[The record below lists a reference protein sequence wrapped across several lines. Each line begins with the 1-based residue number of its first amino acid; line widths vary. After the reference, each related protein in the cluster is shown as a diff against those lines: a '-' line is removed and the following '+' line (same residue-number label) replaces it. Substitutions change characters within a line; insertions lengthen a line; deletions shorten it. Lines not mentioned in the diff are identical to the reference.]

1 MNKSNNNI
9 QKTFSKNL
17 KKLLDERQATQL
29 ELAQYIGVS
38 NTTINNY
45 VKGYNMPRMD
55 KVDKICEFFGVS
67 RSALISE
74 AVDKNK
80 INIIQSTFDYD
91 YIESSVAAGSLE
103 RIDACYE
110 FDKITLPDRLMGRY
124 ARRKSILATRI
135 NGQSMNRL
143 IPDESFI
150 FIDRNFNTLHQIK
163 DGDVVVFHDG
173 GEYSCKRIF
182 IDNHNNRFIF
192 RPDSDDVA
200 FTDIII
206 DFENTENLKLI
217 GKVVMYLTELD

>member
-1 MNKSNNNI
+1 MNKNQI
-9 QKTFSKNL
+9 AKNL
-17 KKLLDERQATQL
+17 KYLRTKNGIEQSQIARLLGKKSTSAISEWESGVRTPNTGDIHDLATYYGVTIDEIINSDLSDDLIL
-29 ELAQYIGVS
+29 E
-38 NTTINNY
+38 
-45 VKGYNMPRMD
+45 
-55 KVDKICEFFGVS
+55 KVDYYE
-67 RSALISE
+67 
-74 AVDKNK
+74 
-80 INIIQSTFDYD
+80 YD
-91 YIESSVAAGSLE
+91 YISEPVAAGSLE